1 MTTDSHLNDHSH
13 LQLNIDLPNGEA
25 EHTNESTGAIDMVKR
40 DRFELL
46 SAYLDGE
53 VTAAERRQVEEL
65 LANDQAVKCLY
76 ARLLKLRQGLRTMP
90 VPQSQPV
97 EETVERVISR
107 LHRRRVRLALICGGT
122 AIAATLIGAVSGL
135 LPGGKLTPQLAKKP
149 ATEQAQL
156 AKPENIAAAPLIVS
170 INNPILPIPKA
181 AETTPEEPVNLD
193 KQLQPLS
200 IENEYH

>member
-13 LQLNIDLPNGEA
+13 SQFNLDLPDGEA
-25 EHTNESTGAIDMVKR
+25 KHTNEPTGAIDMVKR

-65 LANDQAVKCLY
+65 LASDQAVKCLY

-97 EETVERVISR
+97 EETVERIISR
-107 LHRRRVRLALICGGT
+107 LRRRRARLALIWGGT

-135 LPGGKLTPQLAKKP
+135 LPGGKLTPQMALRP
-149 ATEQAQL
+149 ATEQAQPE
-156 AKPENIAAAPLIVS
+156 KPETIAAAPLNVS

-181 AETTPEEPVNLD
+181 AETSPEEPVNLE